1 LFEEERLMMDDEDRL
16 RMLNQQFAGAGLV

>member
-1 LFEEERLMMDDEDRL
+1 LFEEERIMMDDEDKL